1 MWCKYCLNRFFKDGR
16 NWAEGLAMITVIMM
30 MVMMMVVVVV
40 VIHVCVHIFRVL
52 DILDK
57 RRVLRGRYALY

>member
-1 MWCKYCLNRFFKDGR
+1 
-16 NWAEGLAMITVIMM
+16 MITVIMM